1 MNNQQR
7 TKLLESQNRSYT
19 EGSIECINKQWI
31 FFDEDTEEATLLDVW
46 LHQAI
51 EVFRFNRWKEGI
63 FCGENQIKIGNVIH
77 PLKNQDK
84 IRIRKNLVFSLEQLA
99 KELNDDAFYQFI
111 TNLNALNFSLYDC
124 IYCYNHLTF
133 LSETKQKNGVNF
145 MIFDNSDNIISV
157 HHHFFYYEN
166 ESDRFEFTLGTGK
179 RMVIEKMGK

>member
-7 TKLLESQNRSYT
+7 TKLLENQNRSYT

-31 FFDEDTEEATLLDVW
+31 FFDEETEEATLLDVW
-46 LHQAI
+46 MNQAI
-51 EVFRFNRWKEGI
+51 EIFRFNRWKEGI
-63 FCGENQIKIGNVIH
+63 LCGENLIKIGNIIH
-77 PLKNQDK
+77 SLKNQDL
-84 IRIRKNLVFSLEQLA
+84 IRIRKNLVFSLEQLI

-111 TNLNALNFSLYDC
+111 TNLNTMNFSLYDC

-133 LSETKQKNGVNF
+133 LSDTKQKNGVNF

>member
-1 MNNQQR
+1 
-7 TKLLESQNRSYT
+7 
-19 EGSIECINKQWI
+19 
-31 FFDEDTEEATLLDVW
+31 LDLW

-63 FCGENQIKIGNVIH
+63 LCGENQIKMGNVIH

-84 IRIRKNLVFSLEQLA
+84 IRIRKNLVFSLEQLS

-133 LSETKQKNGVNF
+133 LSETKHKNGVNF
-145 MIFDNSDNIISV
+145 MVFDNSDTICSV

-166 ESDRFEFTLGTGK
+166 ESDRFEFTLNTGK